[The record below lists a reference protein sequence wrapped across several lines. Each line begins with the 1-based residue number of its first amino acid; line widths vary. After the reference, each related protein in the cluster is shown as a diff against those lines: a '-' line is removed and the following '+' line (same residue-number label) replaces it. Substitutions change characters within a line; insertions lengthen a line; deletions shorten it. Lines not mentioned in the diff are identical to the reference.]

1 MTSPFAVWRRNLL
14 VWAVPMSVVVLGIL
28 GLVVYYSSFD
38 RRVEVLEKRHQTL
51 TDQLASMRQESEQ
64 ITEFLG
70 RIESQRRQVADLY
83 GDHFQTEGERFTRAI
98 TEVKRLA
105 REAGLSPTSF
115 IYPEEAEGGLGLIRR
130 NINFGVEGTYRELRT
145 FINFL
150 ELSDQFL
157 TLEGI
162 GLSGSTG
169 GAPNQEPSLNIGLR
183 LVTYFSVGRTETPE
197 PSVAGASGD
206 SGVGGDPEEDP
217 T

>member
-105 REAGLSPTSF
+105 REAGLSP
-115 IYPEEAEGGLGLIRR
+115 
-130 NINFGVEGTYRELRT
+130 INFGVEGTYRELRT